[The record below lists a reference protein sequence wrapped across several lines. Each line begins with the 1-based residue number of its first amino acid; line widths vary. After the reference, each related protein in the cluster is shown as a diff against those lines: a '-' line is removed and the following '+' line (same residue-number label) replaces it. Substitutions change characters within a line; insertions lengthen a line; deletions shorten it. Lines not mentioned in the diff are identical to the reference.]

1 MNNTKPSLIVCILMD
16 LIGCVSFAIPGFG
29 EFSDV
34 IWAPLSAYI
43 FYKLFGGWK
52 GKIGG
57 IFNFIEE
64 ILPFTDVIPT
74 FTLMWIWQYVI
85 KKDSPT

>member
-1 MNNTKPSLIVCILMD
+1 MD
-16 LIGCVSFAIPGFG
+16 LIGCASFAIPGFG

-43 FYKLFGGWK
+43 FYKMFGGRK
-52 GKIGG
+52 GIIGG

-74 FTLMWIWQYVI
+74 FTIMWLWQKYSA
-85 KKDSPT
+85 KDNLK

>member
-1 MNNTKPSLIVCILMD
+1 MKHPRPSIIICVVMD
-16 LIGCVSFAIPGFG
+16 LIGYASFIIPGFG

-34 IWAPLSAYI
+34 IWAPLSGYI

-64 ILPFTDVIPT
+64 ILPFSDVIPT
-74 FTLMWIWQYVI
+74 FTIMWIWQYFTQ
-85 KKDSPT
+85 KD

>member
-1 MNNTKPSLIVCILMD
+1 MD
-16 LIGCVSFAIPGFG
+16 LIGCASFAIPGFG

-43 FYKLFGGWK
+43 FYKMFGGRK
-52 GKIGG
+52 GIIGG
-57 IFNFIEE
+57 ILNFIEE

-74 FTLMWIWQYVI
+74 FTIMWLLQKFSA
-85 KKDSPT
+85 KKQPQIIST